1 MILVHTHPVDP
12 IQVLPQLGLLPT
24 HPWLWFCLL
33 QLLKV
38 QPNQVICHVHQLI
51 YVASGFA
58 LLYVLQSYTHQVNGA
73 STEIGAT

>member
-12 IQVLPQLGLLPT
+12 IQMLPMV
-24 HPWLWFCLL
+24 WLWLCEL

-58 LLYVLQSYTHQVNGA
+58 LLYVLQSYRHQVNGA

>member
-12 IQVLPQLGLLPT
+12 IQMLPLV
-24 HPWLWFCLL
+24 WLWLCEL
-33 QLLKV
+33 QLLMV

-58 LLYVLQSYTHQVNGA
+58 LLYVLQSYRHQVNGA